1 MHYLATSRHMIG
13 LHTTPEKRS
22 QIWHI
27 YSQFTPDCL
36 KARDLSSRCY
46 FSDVSDVAE
55 EWNSL
60 NNKGIN
66 FNLDGHLLYDFS
78 INVWIGSDVML
89 KRNFRFWSLSECNG
103 LRPPGSSRRTKY
115 FEKELSFETA

>member
-1 MHYLATSRHMIG
+1 MIHRREFEDKLKIVHYNLKTSIRLWITLQLQDIIMIG

-36 KARDLSSRCY
+36 KARDLSSRCC

-66 FNLDGHLLYDFS
+66 FNLDGHLL
-78 INVWIGSDVML
+78 
-89 KRNFRFWSLSECNG
+89 
-103 LRPPGSSRRTKY
+103 
-115 FEKELSFETA
+115 